1 MAREATGFVAK
12 GLVHKRFSPQSAWD
26 EELRAYLESALGKE
40 AFQHISQALCR
51 PPLSTC
57 IRANTL
63 KTTRKVNL
71 LYISG
76 ILAALRYHISRWTM
90 FDIGSSR

>member
-1 MAREATGFVAK
+1 MGMVAT
-12 GLVHKRFSPQSAWD
+12 GLVHKRFSPHSAWD

-40 AFQHISQALCR
+40 AFQHISEALCR

-57 IRANTL
+57 VRANTL
-63 KTTRKVNL
+63 KTTRKVKL

-76 ILAALRYHISRWTM
+76 ILGLPRSVIT
-90 FDIGSSR
+90 